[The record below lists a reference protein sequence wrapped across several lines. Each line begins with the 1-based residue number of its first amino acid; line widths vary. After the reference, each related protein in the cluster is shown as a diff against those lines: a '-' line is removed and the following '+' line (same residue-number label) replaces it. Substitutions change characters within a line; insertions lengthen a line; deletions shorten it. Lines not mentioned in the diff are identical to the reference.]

1 MIKSDLQMDEEFE
14 TERKKNANV
23 ISVIETL
30 KNDFPELEFQI
41 IRMLNM
47 LKSIEN

>member
-1 MIKSDLQMDEEFE
+1 MDEEFASE
-14 TERKKNANV
+14 KKKNTSV
-23 ISVIETL
+23 ISVVKNL

-47 LKSIEN
+47 LKSIDN